1 MLQLV
6 LAQLERSCQQWL
18 LNCPKLILI
27 NHGRQDCASILP
39 AVFLATGDCRW
50 AAPTPNT
57 SMKSWL
63 ITGGA
68 GCGKS
73 SLAAL
78 LMQQLPMPHRFFSAD
93 LMVGEVM
100 KRESTIQGLVSAFGA
115 RALGNAGE
123 INRQW
128 LRDVVLPDA
137 GLRKKLEGLLHP
149 PVLAALEEARREA
162 EKAGVNLFLA
172 EVPLHYEIGSTVSA
186 DFVIV
191 VASSR
196 SVQVR
201 RMMETRGLDE
211 QTVHK
216 FLEAQWPIEAKVE
229 RADAVIW
236 NDGSLASLEAQVL
249 TLASPLLQA

>member
-1 MLQLV
+1 
-6 LAQLERSCQQWL
+6 
-18 LNCPKLILI
+18 
-27 NHGRQDCASILP
+27 
-39 AVFLATGDCRW
+39 
-50 AAPTPNT
+50 
-57 SMKSWL
+57 MKSWI

-73 SLAAL
+73 TVLTL
-78 LMQQLPMPHRFFSAD
+78 LTGLFHGRTGHFSAD
-93 LMVGEVM
+93 DGVRTVFEKPEVCA
-100 KRESTIQGLVSAFGA
+100 RLLAEFGPLGLV
-115 RALGNAGE
+115 AGDAPG
-123 INRQW
+123 IRDW
-128 LRDVVLPDA
+128 LRVNVLPVTA
-137 GLRKKLEGLLHP
+137 LRTRLEGILHP
-149 PVLAALEEARREA
+149 PALELL
-162 EKAGVNLFLA
+162 EKARNDAESSGMNLFLA

-196 SVQVR
+196 SMQVR

-216 FLEAQWPIEAKVE
+216 FLDAQWPIEAKVE

-236 NDGSLASLEAQVL
+236 NDGSPASLEAQVL

>member
-1 MLQLV
+1 ML
-6 LAQLERSCQQWL
+6 
-18 LNCPKLILI
+18 
-27 NHGRQDCASILP
+27 
-39 AVFLATGDCRW
+39 T
-50 AAPTPNT
+50 
-57 SMKSWL
+57 
-63 ITGGA
+63 
-68 GCGKS
+68 
-73 SLAAL
+73 L
-78 LMQQLPMPHRFFSAD
+78 LMQQFPIPPGFFSAD
-93 LMVGEVM
+93 AAVAEALKSDSALKALVAAFGTQVLASPGEV
-100 KRESTIQGLVSAFGA
+100 
-115 RALGNAGE
+115 
-123 INRQW
+123 NRPW

-137 GLRKKLEGLLHP
+137 VLRKKLESILHP
-149 PVLAALEEARREA
+149 AVLAALEAARRA
-162 EKAGVNLFLA
+162 SEKAGVNLFLA

>member
-1 MLQLV
+1 
-6 LAQLERSCQQWL
+6 
-18 LNCPKLILI
+18 
-27 NHGRQDCASILP
+27 
-39 AVFLATGDCRW
+39 
-50 AAPTPNT
+50 
-57 SMKSWL
+57 MKSWV

-73 SLAAL
+73 AL
-78 LMQQLPMPHRFFSAD
+78 LKFLRPLLPSAGLFSAD
-93 LMVGEVM
+93 LA
-100 KRESTIQGLVSAFGA
+100 VSE
-115 RALGNAGE
+115 ALGRKEVFEKLVACFGHAVQVE
-123 INRQW
+123 PGVANRPW
-128 LRDVVLPDA
+128 LRDVVLPDPV
-137 GLRKKLEGLLHP
+137 LRQKLENILHP
-149 PVLAALEEARREA
+149 PVLEALETSREQA
-162 EKAGVNLFLA
+162 SRSGANLFLA

-229 RADAVIW
+229 RADTVIW

>member
-1 MLQLV
+1 
-6 LAQLERSCQQWL
+6 
-18 LNCPKLILI
+18 
-27 NHGRQDCASILP
+27 
-39 AVFLATGDCRW
+39 
-50 AAPTPNT
+50 
-57 SMKSWL
+57 MKSWL

-73 SLAAL
+73 SLATL
-78 LMQQLPMPHRFFSAD
+78 LMEQLPGTHRFYSAD
-93 LMVGEVM
+93 AMVAEVM
-100 KRESTIQGLVSAFGA
+100 KRESTLKGLVAAFGA
-115 RALGNAGE
+115 RVLATPGE
-123 INRQW
+123 VNRQW

-137 GLRKKLEGLLHP
+137 AMRRKLEGLLHP
-149 PVLAALEEARREA
+149 PVLEALETARREA
-162 EKAGVNLFLA
+162 EKEGVNLFLA
-172 EVPLHYEIGSTVSA
+172 EVPLHYEIGGTVSA
-186 DFVIV
+186 DLVIV

>member
-1 MLQLV
+1 M
-6 LAQLERSCQQWL
+6 
-18 LNCPKLILI
+18 
-27 NHGRQDCASILP
+27 
-39 AVFLATGDCRW
+39 AT
-50 AAPTPNT
+50 
-57 SMKSWL
+57 
-63 ITGGA
+63 
-68 GCGKS
+68 
-73 SLAAL
+73 L
-78 LMQQLPMPHRFFSAD
+78 LMEQLSLPHRFFSAD
-93 LMVGEVM
+93 QMVGEVM
-100 KRESTIQGLVSAFGA
+100 KLESTITGLVAAFGMQV
-115 RALGNAGE
+115 LVKPGE

-137 GLRKKLEGLLHP
+137 GLRKKLESLLHP
-149 PVLAALEEARREA
+149 PVLEALELARGEA

-172 EVPLHYEIGSTVSA
+172 EVPLHYEIGGTVSA

-236 NDGSLASLEAQVL
+236 NDGSLTSLEAQVL

>member
-1 MLQLV
+1 M
-6 LAQLERSCQQWL
+6 
-18 LNCPKLILI
+18 
-27 NHGRQDCASILP
+27 
-39 AVFLATGDCRW
+39 T
-50 AAPTPNT
+50 
-57 SMKSWL
+57 
-63 ITGGA
+63 
-68 GCGKS
+68 
-73 SLAAL
+73 
-78 LMQQLPMPHRFFSAD
+78 HRFYSAD
-93 LMVGEVM
+93 VMVAEVM
-100 KRESTIQGLVSAFGA
+100 KRESTLKGLVAAFGA
-115 RALGNAGE
+115 RVLLSPGE
-123 INRQW
+123 VNRQW

-137 GLRKKLEGLLHP
+137 AMRKKLEGLLHP
-149 PVLAALEEARREA
+149 PVLAALETARKEA
-162 EKAGVNLFLA
+162 EKEGVNLFLA
-172 EVPLHYEIGSTVSA
+172 EVPLHYEIGGTVSA
-186 DFVIV
+186 DLVIV

>member
-1 MLQLV
+1 
-6 LAQLERSCQQWL
+6 
-18 LNCPKLILI
+18 
-27 NHGRQDCASILP
+27 
-39 AVFLATGDCRW
+39 
-50 AAPTPNT
+50 
-57 SMKSWL
+57 MKSWL

-73 SLAAL
+73 SLVAL
-78 LMQQLPMPHRFFSAD
+78 LTEHIPVPLTFFSAD
-93 LMVGEVM
+93 VVVAEVM
-100 KRESTIQGLVSAFGA
+100 KSEATHKALVAAFGTQVLA
-115 RALGNAGE
+115 NPGE
-123 INRQW
+123 VNRRW
-128 LRDVVLPDA
+128 LRERVLPDTA
-137 GLRKKLEGLLHP
+137 LRKKLEGILHP
-149 PVLAALEEARREA
+149 PVLAALELAREGA

-186 DFVIV
+186 DLVIV

-216 FLEAQWPIEAKVE
+216 FLDAQWPIEAKVE

-236 NDGSLASLEAQVL
+236 NDGTLTSLEAQVL

>member
-1 MLQLV
+1 MI
-6 LAQLERSCQQWL
+6 E
-18 LNCPKLILI
+18 I
-27 NHGRQDCASILP
+27 RQDLRQAILP
-39 AVFLATGDCRW
+39 DVFVADTDS
-50 AAPTPNT
+50 

-63 ITGGA
+63 ITGCV

-73 SLAAL
+73 LAVS
-78 LMQQLPMPHRFFSAD
+78 QLAKLFPRSVRFFSAD
-93 LMVGEVM
+93 VAAAEQLKSQRVIQRLTATFGTQVLQTTGEVC
-100 KRESTIQGLVSAFGA
+100 
-115 RALGNAGE
+115 
-123 INRQW
+123 RQW
-128 LRDVVLPDA
+128 LRDVVLPDTV
-137 GLRKKLEGLLHP
+137 LRKQLEEILHP
-149 PVLAALEEARREA
+149 LVLHALEEARDEA
-162 EKAGVNLFLA
+162 SNSRMNLFLA

-236 NDGSLASLEAQVL
+236 NDGSLAALEAQVL

>member
-1 MLQLV
+1 M
-6 LAQLERSCQQWL
+6 E
-18 LNCPKLILI
+18 
-27 NHGRQDCASILP
+27 
-39 AVFLATGDCRW
+39 
-50 AAPTPNT
+50 
-57 SMKSWL
+57 
-63 ITGGA
+63 
-68 GCGKS
+68 
-73 SLAAL
+73 
-78 LMQQLPMPHRFFSAD
+78 QLPPGVHFFSAD
-93 LMVGEVM
+93 AMVAEVM
-100 KRESTIQGLVSAFGA
+100 KHETTLKGLVAAFGA
-115 RALGNAGE
+115 QVLSSPGE
-123 INRQW
+123 VNRQW

-137 GLRKKLEGLLHP
+137 GLRKRLEGLLHP
-149 PVLAALEEARREA
+149 PVLQALELARIEAA
-162 EKAGVNLFLA
+162 KAGANLFLA
-172 EVPLHYEIGSTVSA
+172 EVPLHYEIGATVSA

-236 NDGSLASLEAQVL
+236 NDGTLTSLEAQVL

>member
-1 MLQLV
+1 M
-6 LAQLERSCQQWL
+6 
-18 LNCPKLILI
+18 
-27 NHGRQDCASILP
+27 
-39 AVFLATGDCRW
+39 
-50 AAPTPNT
+50 
-57 SMKSWL
+57 
-63 ITGGA
+63 
-68 GCGKS
+68 
-73 SLAAL
+73 AAL
-78 LMQQLPMPHRFFSAD
+78 LQQQFASSCRFFSAD
-93 LMVGEVM
+93 LVVAEVM
-100 KRESTIQGLVSAFGA
+100 KSEATLKGLTIAFGM
-115 RALGNAGE
+115 RVLTSSGE
-123 INRQW
+123 VNREW

-137 GLRKKLEGLLHP
+137 VLRKKLEGLLHP
-149 PVLAALEEARREA
+149 PVLAALEVARGAA

>member
-1 MLQLV
+1 
-6 LAQLERSCQQWL
+6 
-18 LNCPKLILI
+18 
-27 NHGRQDCASILP
+27 
-39 AVFLATGDCRW
+39 
-50 AAPTPNT
+50 
-57 SMKSWL
+57 MKSWV

-73 SLAAL
+73 SMLTL
-78 LMQQLPMPHRFFSAD
+78 LRQLLPATCVFFSAD
-93 LMVGEVM
+93 ASVAEEMKSEATMVE
-100 KRESTIQGLVSAFGA
+100 LVT
-115 RALGNAGE
+115 ALGPQVKAASGE
-123 INRQW
+123 INRAW
-128 LRDVVLPDA
+128 LRDVVLPDPRR
-137 GLRKKLEGLLHP
+137 RKKLEGVLHP
-149 PVLAALEEARREA
+149 RVLAALEGARAAA
-162 EKAGVNLFLA
+162 EKAGANLFLA
-172 EVPLHYEIGSTVSA
+172 EVPLHYEIGGTVSA
-186 DFVIV
+186 DLVIV

-211 QTVHK
+211 PTVHK

>member
-1 MLQLV
+1 
-6 LAQLERSCQQWL
+6 
-18 LNCPKLILI
+18 
-27 NHGRQDCASILP
+27 
-39 AVFLATGDCRW
+39 
-50 AAPTPNT
+50 
-57 SMKSWL
+57 MKSWL

-73 SLAAL
+73 TLAAL
-78 LMQQLPMPHRFFSAD
+78 LVGQLPVPHSYFSAD
-93 LMVGEVM
+93 LMVAEVM
-100 KRESTIQGLVSAFGA
+100 KRESTVQELVAAFGSQVLVSP
-115 RALGNAGE
+115 GE
-123 INRQW
+123 VNRPW

-137 GLRKKLEGLLHP
+137 VLRQKLEGLLHP
-149 PVLAALEEARREA
+149 PVLEALELAREAA
-162 EKAGVNLFLA
+162 EKAGMNLFLA
-172 EVPLHYEIGSTVSA
+172 EVPLHYEIGGTVSA

>member
-1 MLQLV
+1 
-6 LAQLERSCQQWL
+6 
-18 LNCPKLILI
+18 
-27 NHGRQDCASILP
+27 
-39 AVFLATGDCRW
+39 
-50 AAPTPNT
+50 
-57 SMKSWL
+57 MKSWL

-73 SLAAL
+73 SLVTL
-78 LMQQLPMPHRFFSAD
+78 LMQQLSLPHSFFSAD
-93 LMVGEVM
+93 DMVAEVM
-100 KRESTIQGLVSAFGA
+100 KRESTIKELVAAFG
-115 RALGNAGE
+115 RRVLVKPGE
-123 INRQW
+123 VNRQW

-137 GLRKKLEGLLHP
+137 VLRKKLEGLLHP
-149 PVLAALEEARREA
+149 PVLAALELARGEA

-172 EVPLHYEIGSTVSA
+172 EVPLHYEIGATVSA

>member
-1 MLQLV
+1 
-6 LAQLERSCQQWL
+6 
-18 LNCPKLILI
+18 
-27 NHGRQDCASILP
+27 
-39 AVFLATGDCRW
+39 
-50 AAPTPNT
+50 
-57 SMKSWL
+57 MKSWL

-73 SLAAL
+73 TLAAL
-78 LMQQLPMPHRFFSAD
+78 LVEQLPVVHRYFSAD
-93 LMVGEVM
+93 LMVAEVM
-100 KRESTIQGLVSAFGA
+100 KRESTVKELVAAFGSQV
-115 RALGNAGE
+115 LVNPGE
-123 INRQW
+123 VNRQW
-128 LRDVVLPDA
+128 LRDVVLPDTV
-137 GLRKKLEGLLHP
+137 LRQKLEGLLHP
-149 PVLAALEEARREA
+149 PVLEALELAREAA
-162 EKAGVNLFLA
+162 EKAGMNLFLA

>member
-1 MLQLV
+1 
-6 LAQLERSCQQWL
+6 
-18 LNCPKLILI
+18 
-27 NHGRQDCASILP
+27 
-39 AVFLATGDCRW
+39 
-50 AAPTPNT
+50 
-57 SMKSWL
+57 MKTWL

-78 LMQQLPMPHRFFSAD
+78 LQEQLALPQSFFSAD
-93 LMVGEVM
+93 LVVAEVM
-100 KRESTIQGLVSAFGA
+100 KSDATLKALKA
-115 RALGNAGE
+115 ALGIQVLTLPGE
-123 INRQW
+123 VNRQW

-137 GLRKKLEGLLHP
+137 ILRKKLEGVLHP
-149 PVLAALEEARREA
+149 PVLAALELARKEA
-162 EKAGVNLFLA
+162 EKAGANLFLA

>member
-1 MLQLV
+1 M
-6 LAQLERSCQQWL
+6 A
-18 LNCPKLILI
+18 KLFP
-27 NHGRQDCASILP
+27 RM
-39 AVFLATGDCRW
+39 V
-50 AAPTPNT
+50 
-57 SMKSWL
+57 
-63 ITGGA
+63 
-68 GCGKS
+68 
-73 SLAAL
+73 
-78 LMQQLPMPHRFFSAD
+78 RFFSAD
-93 LMVGEVM
+93 VAAAEQLKSQRVIQRLTATFGTQVMQTTGEVC
-100 KRESTIQGLVSAFGA
+100 
-115 RALGNAGE
+115 
-123 INRQW
+123 RQW
-128 LRDVVLPDA
+128 LRDVVLPDTV
-137 GLRKKLEGLLHP
+137 LRKQLEEILHP
-149 PVLAALEEARREA
+149 LVLHALEEARDEA
-162 EKAGVNLFLA
+162 SNSRMNLFLA

-236 NDGSLASLEAQVL
+236 NDGSLAALEAQVL

>member
-1 MLQLV
+1 
-6 LAQLERSCQQWL
+6 
-18 LNCPKLILI
+18 
-27 NHGRQDCASILP
+27 
-39 AVFLATGDCRW
+39 
-50 AAPTPNT
+50 
-57 SMKSWL
+57 MKSWV

-73 SLAAL
+73 LFLTL
-78 LMQQLPMPHRFFSAD
+78 LMRQFAVPPGFFSAD
-93 LMVGEVM
+93 ERVAEVM
-100 KRESTIQGLVSAFGA
+100 KSAATLKELVAAFGPQ
-115 RALGNAGE
+115 ALASSGE
-123 INRQW
+123 ANRQW
-128 LRDVVLPDA
+128 LREAVLPNA
-137 GLRKKLEGLLHP
+137 SLRKKLEGILHP
-149 PVLAALEEARREA
+149 PVLAALEAARREA

-186 DFVIV
+186 DLVIV

-211 QTVHK
+211 PTVHK

-229 RADAVIW
+229 RADVVIW
-236 NDGSLASLEAQVL
+236 NDGTLASLEAQVL

>member
-1 MLQLV
+1 M
-6 LAQLERSCQQWL
+6 E
-18 LNCPKLILI
+18 
-27 NHGRQDCASILP
+27 
-39 AVFLATGDCRW
+39 
-50 AAPTPNT
+50 
-57 SMKSWL
+57 
-63 ITGGA
+63 
-68 GCGKS
+68 
-73 SLAAL
+73 
-78 LMQQLPMPHRFFSAD
+78 QLPMPHRFFSAD
-93 LMVGEVM
+93 LMVAEVM
-100 KRESTIQGLVSAFGA
+100 KRESTIQGLLAAFGT
-115 RALGNAGE
+115 RALGHAGE
-123 INRQW
+123 INRAW

-137 GLRKKLEGLLHP
+137 VLRAKLEGLLHP
-149 PVLAALEEARREA
+149 PVLAALETARGEA